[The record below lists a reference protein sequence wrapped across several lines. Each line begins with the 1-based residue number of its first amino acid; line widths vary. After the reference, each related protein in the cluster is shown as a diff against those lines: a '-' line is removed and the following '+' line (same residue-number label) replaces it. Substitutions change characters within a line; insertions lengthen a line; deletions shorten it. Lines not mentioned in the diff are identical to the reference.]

1 MKRGFL
7 ECIGD
12 EWLLLADLSLLP
24 PNNFMLK
31 DAALAKEKVAFS
43 ERRCQKASVYIRA
56 EILFFYPGNRS
67 TCLCQVCTGTNCNC
81 EYLRDPFFILRNRE
95 SFLENHKNLKRR
107 PRDVT
112 IVISANAGLFLE
124 HILMALFSYILNGQ

>member
-43 ERRCQKASVYIRA
+43 ERRCQTSMYIRA

-81 EYLRDPFFILRNRE
+81 EYLRDPFFILRNSE
-95 SFLENHKNLKRR
+95 SFLENHKILKRR

-112 IVISANAGLFLE
+112 IVLSANAGLFLE
-124 HILMALFSYILNGQ
+124 HILMALFSYVLNGR